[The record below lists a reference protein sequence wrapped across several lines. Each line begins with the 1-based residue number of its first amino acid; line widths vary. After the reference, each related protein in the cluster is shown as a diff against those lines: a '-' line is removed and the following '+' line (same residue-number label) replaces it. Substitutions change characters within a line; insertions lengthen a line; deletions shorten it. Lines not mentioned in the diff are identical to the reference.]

1 MLKLIWWIF
10 MSGYIEKML
19 KKLGNKLLKKFDK
32 TLSFEGA
39 LKDL

>member
-1 MLKLIWWIF
+1 MTGLVL
-10 MSGYIEKML
+10 ERLAPLKML